1 MKKFFL
7 ASIVA
12 LAMGFAF
19 VSCNQKSDA
28 PVDIKTD
35 GTAVEV
41 LTDIVT
47 KAKAD
52 GANWTIDQ
60 WKYVFK
66 QAAIAFKPLM
76 VKMAELTDG
85 LGGEGAAEKL
95 AEEAGTEDLT
105 FNLLLRLIHIAR
117 NIITQGISLR
127 QLIMLGIYLRTTKDT
142 IEYDVLKTWIQR
154 LEMGRMARLEGSL
167 LMELFN
173 FKESEIRFTDAST
186 DRSTQKAVDDIFQL
200 TEKNAADWYFTQGKS
215 IFVRTSD
222 SRAMMWHVKQS
233 ARYMR
238 YYPAEAV
245 TNFMRNFAHSL
256 SHIEE

>member
-7 ASIVA
+7 AGIVA

-35 GTAVEV
+35 GT
-41 LTDIVT
+41 T

-85 LGGEGAAEKL
+85 LGGEGAAEKM
-95 AEEAGTEDLT
+95 AEFEKFAGEYEPVEALMDE
-105 FNLLLRLIHIAR
+105 FNKIA
-117 NIITQGISLR
+117 
-127 QLIMLGIYLRTTKDT
+127 
-142 IEYDVLKTWIQR
+142 
-154 LEMGRMARLEGSL
+154 
-167 LMELFN
+167 
-173 FKESEIRFTDAST
+173 ESCSNG
-186 DRSTQKAVDDIFQL
+186 KAVLDDKDFGKQL
-200 TEKNAADWYFTQGKS
+200 TDEIGLPD
-215 IFVRTSD
+215 
-222 SRAMMWHVKQS
+222 
-233 ARYMR
+233 
-238 YYPAEAV
+238 
-245 TNFMRNFAHSL
+245 L
-256 SHIEE
+256 

>member
-95 AEEAGTEDLT
+95 AELEKFAGEYEPVEALMDE
-105 FNLLLRLIHIAR
+105 FNKIA
-117 NIITQGISLR
+117 
-127 QLIMLGIYLRTTKDT
+127 
-142 IEYDVLKTWIQR
+142 
-154 LEMGRMARLEGSL
+154 
-167 LMELFN
+167 
-173 FKESEIRFTDAST
+173 ESCSNG
-186 DRSTQKAVDDIFQL
+186 KAVLDDKDFGKQL
-200 TEKNAADWYFTQGKS
+200 TDEIGLPD
-215 IFVRTSD
+215 
-222 SRAMMWHVKQS
+222 
-233 ARYMR
+233 
-238 YYPAEAV
+238 
-245 TNFMRNFAHSL
+245 L
-256 SHIEE
+256 